1 MKRSSS
7 PDLLSS
13 PDILDPKAKPPME
26 PISPSNKLVPRAEN
40 SIQVAER
47 TPPSAFQILMSGKRT
62 LPWLASPPDGMYMI
76 RHKVGGTQD
85 IPQISF
91 EVVGSTGNI
100 YKTVIGKLPT
110 CDCPDVRFRKTQ
122 CKHICFVLSA
132 MDVPEQLMYQRSFL
146 PSELR
151 AMLAVLS
158 LKRNLDRTTL
168 ASAGERKPVEGQ
180 CPICFHGFETDQ
192 KTTWCQSCGSNFHRA
207 CFKKWEAAMRTFHTV
222 VNCLHCNAPWQ
233 TDEHGTPHLN
243 REVIQTKGDHNR
255 GGYVNMGGK

>member
-1 MKRSSS
+1 
-7 PDLLSS
+7 
-13 PDILDPKAKPPME
+13 ME
-26 PISPSNKLVPRAEN
+26 PVSPSNKLVPRAEN

-47 TPPSAFQILMSGKRT
+47 TPPNAFQILMSGKRT
-62 LPWLASPPDGMYMI
+62 LPWLASPPDGFLARVSRTQTQVQLPFSMYMI

-100 YKTVIGKLPT
+100 YKTVIGKVPT

-146 PSELR
+146 PS
-151 AMLAVLS
+151 
-158 LKRNLDRTTL
+158 
-168 ASAGERKPVEGQ
+168 
-180 CPICFHGFETDQ
+180 
-192 KTTWCQSCGSNFHRA
+192 SCGSNFHRA
-207 CFKKWEAAMRTFHTV
+207 CFKKWEAAMRTSHTV